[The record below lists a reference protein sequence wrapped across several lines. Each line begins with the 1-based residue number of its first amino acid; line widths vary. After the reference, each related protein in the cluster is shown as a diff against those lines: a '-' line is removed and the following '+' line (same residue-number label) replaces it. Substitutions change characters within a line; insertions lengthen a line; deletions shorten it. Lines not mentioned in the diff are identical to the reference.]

1 MFYCDTPQFF
11 SVPDLTYSTERTYVK
26 GMQELVDIYVKPA
39 SAPVTVIGG
48 VSTKETVVPA
58 GERKIVFNG
67 LESLLSFHKESFLPS
82 LEKAYTSLERSTD
95 EDGEASMNAAL
106 AVARVFVSHAA
117 FMRMYSTYI
126 K

>member
-1 MFYCDTPQFF
+1 M
-11 SVPDLTYSTERTYVK
+11 K
-26 GMQELVDIYVKPA
+26 GMRELVDIYVKPA

-58 GERKIVFNG
+58 SERKIVFNG
-67 LESLLSFHKESFLPS
+67 LDSLLSFHKESFLPS
-82 LEKAYTSLERSTD
+82 LETAYPSLECSTD
-95 EDGEASMNAAL
+95 EDGEASTNAAL

>member
-1 MFYCDTPQFF
+1 M
-11 SVPDLTYSTERTYVK
+11 K

-58 GERKIVFNG
+58 SERKVVFNG
-67 LESLLSFHKESFLPS
+67 LDSLLSFHKESFLPS
-82 LEKAYTSLERSTD
+82 LEKAYTSLECSTD
-95 EDGEASMNAAL
+95 EDGEASTNAAL